1 MNSIISIQTA
11 QGPKTVPVMYKKNA
25 LQVIQAH
32 CTQADTVFYNTVHNN
47 GLKLPETDTHSLSEA
62 IKICDWCV
70 KNFPEFAKED
80 LDISTIPQGLID
92 EFNYRLYTL
101 RCITYEGDQDFLY

>member
-1 MNSIISIQTA
+1 MNSISIQTA

-32 CTQADTVFYNTVHNN
+32 CSLTDTFFYNTVHNN
-47 GLKLPETDTHSLSEA
+47 GLKLPETDTDSISEA

-70 KNFPEFAKED
+70 ENFPEFAEED
-80 LDISTIPQGLID
+80 LDISTIPQGLKD
-92 EFNYRLYTL
+92 EFNTRLYTL
-101 RCITYEGDQDFLY
+101 RCITYENDQDFLY